1 MFKQLVLK
9 KHLEPVLDN
18 LALEGEEE
26 YQCTDGNTVF
36 RCDSDKNSLVDIY
49 MF

>member
-26 YQCTDGNTVF
+26 YQLC
-36 RCDSDKNSLVDIY
+36 
-49 MF
+49 